1 MTAAGTL
8 ERLWPVWAWVRGSR
22 AHAAHPWAAPTFVVL
37 APLAGAPGIS
47 RDEAAVLEAA
57 EPVVAAQAM
66 PAAAAVHPFPSLAAK
81 AAAATHAVLS
91 PLGLAHLRASRIGT
105 ALFGALLS
113 AALVLLAWDLSGA
126 DAALLAPALYW
137 AAPRHLHAGLV
148 ATPDV
153 ALAALAVAAVLAYRR
168 AAVDP
173 DRRGRLRAAAW
184 AGLLFGG
191 ALAARTDA
199 WILLPVLA
207 AHAAIARALRASAPT
222 AEGIEARL
230 HGIPAALVAMAA
242 LGPLVLLALWPS
254 PGSSSLARAALA
266 FAPGAA
272 GAPPGGA
279 PLRGLLPRAVV
290 VTALTVPAPLLLA
303 YLAGVG
309 HAVLRIVRA
318 IRSRAPRS
326 AAVDEAL
333 LLLCAA
339 APFAATSA
347 RIAPALG
354 GIRPWLHA
362 MPFLAVLG
370 ALALLAAARV
380 AWPGRAAPLA
390 ASLAL
395 LVLWPSFRASARVY
409 RRAPPRGTSSP
420 AARPARRRWAC
431 NGRTAGTRRPR
442 SSMPSTHARPRVP
455 ACTGHPP
462 RRRRFAPS
470 RGMAGSG
477 PTSWRPRRRRT
488 PTSPSS
494 RSTARAE
501 TRSTGSG
508 ARSARLVRRPA
519 PTSTRCRSPSC
530 TRARALGASRLEAG
544 AVIAPSRVSPHG
556 APGP

>member
-22 AHAAHPWAAPTFVVL
+22 AHAALAWAAATFVVL
-37 APLAGAPGIS
+37 AALAGAPGIS

-66 PAAAAVHPFPSLAAK
+66 PAAAAVHPFPPLAAK

-173 DRRGRLRAAAW
+173 DRRGRLRAAVW

-207 AHAAIARALRASAPT
+207 AHAAIVRALRASAPT

-370 ALALLAAARV
+370 ARALLAAARV

-409 RRAPPRGTSSP
+409 PAGASAWNELAGGAPGAAAFGMQRQDGGEAAAALLDALNARAPEGARVYWPSTAPAAVRAFARDGRLRPDLVAAASP
-420 AARPARRRWAC
+420 EDADLAVVTLDGASRDPEYRVWSAFRTARPA
-431 NGRTAGTRRPR
+431 AGAYLDEVPLAFVY
-442 SSMPSTHARPRVP
+442 ARPG
-455 ACTGHPP
+455 A
-462 RRRRFAPS
+462 
-470 RGMAGSG
+470 
-477 PTSWRPRRRRT
+477 WR
-488 PTSPSS
+488 
-494 RSTARAE
+494 
-501 TRSTGSG
+501 
-508 ARSARLVRRPA
+508 
-519 PTSTRCRSPSC
+519 
-530 TRARALGASRLEAG
+530 
-544 AVIAPSRVSPHG
+544 
-556 APGP
+556 